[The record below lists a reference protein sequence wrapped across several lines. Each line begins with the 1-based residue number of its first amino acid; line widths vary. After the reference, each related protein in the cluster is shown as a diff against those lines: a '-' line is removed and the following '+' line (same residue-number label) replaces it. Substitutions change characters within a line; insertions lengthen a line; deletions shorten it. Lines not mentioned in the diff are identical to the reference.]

1 MMLVHW
7 CRCILCIDENDII
20 CRLKFDDANDLL
32 DKYYAIAKDS
42 GGDVTYDEFAKY
54 LHLPKSDAL
63 EEVFNL
69 YDRVIRISEFLFIL
83 FFFKT
88 ISLIFKKKY

>member
-1 MMLVHW
+1 M
-7 CRCILCIDENDII
+7 
-20 CRLKFDDANDLL
+20 KFDDANDLL

-42 GGDVTYDEFAKY
+42 GGDITYDEFAKY

-69 YDRVIRISEFLFIL
+69 YDRVNWISDFFIDLFIFKL
-83 FFFKT
+83 INLIFFK
-88 ISLIFKKKY
+88 S

>member
-1 MMLVHW
+1 M
-7 CRCILCIDENDII
+7 
-20 CRLKFDDANDLL
+20 KFDDANDLL

-42 GGDVTYDEFAKY
+42 GGDITYDEFAKY

-69 YDRVIRISEFLFIL
+69 YDRVNWISDFFIYLFI
-83 FFFKT
+83 FKL
-88 ISLIFKKKY
+88 ISLIFLKSYGEMLSYWKYCHQEQF

>member
-1 MMLVHW
+1 M
-7 CRCILCIDENDII
+7 
-20 CRLKFDDANDLL
+20 KFDDANDLL

-42 GGDVTYDEFAKY
+42 GGDITYDEFAKY

-69 YDRVIRISEFLFIL
+69 YDRVNWISDFFIYLFI
-83 FFFKT
+83 FKL
-88 ISLIFKKKY
+88 ISLIILKS

>member
-7 CRCILCIDENDII
+7 CRCILCSDENDII

-69 YDRVIRISEFLFIL
+69 YDRVIRISEFLFSL
-83 FFFKT
+83 FFFKS
-88 ISLIFKKKY
+88 ISLIFFLKY

>member
-1 MMLVHW
+1 M
-7 CRCILCIDENDII
+7 
-20 CRLKFDDANDLL
+20 KFDDANDLL

-42 GGDVTYDEFAKY
+42 GGDITYDEFAKY

-69 YDRVIRISEFLFIL
+69 YDRVNWISNFFIYLFT
-83 FFFKT
+83 FKL
-88 ISLIFKKKY
+88 IILIFLKS

>member
-1 MMLVHW
+1 M
-7 CRCILCIDENDII
+7 
-20 CRLKFDDANDLL
+20 KFDDANDLL

-42 GGDVTYDEFAKY
+42 GGDITYDEFAKY

-69 YDRVIRISEFLFIL
+69 YDRVN
-83 FFFKT
+83 
-88 ISLIFKKKY
+88 

>member
-1 MMLVHW
+1 M
-7 CRCILCIDENDII
+7 CIDENDII

-69 YDRVIRISEFLFIL
+69 YDRVIRISEFLFSL
-83 FFFKT
+83 FFFKS
-88 ISLIFKKKY
+88 ISLIFFFKY

>member
-1 MMLVHW
+1 MYIAHW
-7 CRCILCIDENDII
+7 WKWHYFI

-42 GGDVTYDEFAKY
+42 GGDITYDEFAKY

-69 YDRVIRISEFLFIL
+69 YDRVIWISEFFIYFWIDKSYFL
-83 FFFKT
+83 
-88 ISLIFKKKY
+88 KKILR

>member
-1 MMLVHW
+1 M
-7 CRCILCIDENDII
+7 
-20 CRLKFDDANDLL
+20 KFDDANDLL

-69 YDRVIRISEFLFIL
+69 YDRVNWISDFFIDLFI
-83 FFFKT
+83 FKL
-88 ISLIFKKKY
+88 ISLIFLKS